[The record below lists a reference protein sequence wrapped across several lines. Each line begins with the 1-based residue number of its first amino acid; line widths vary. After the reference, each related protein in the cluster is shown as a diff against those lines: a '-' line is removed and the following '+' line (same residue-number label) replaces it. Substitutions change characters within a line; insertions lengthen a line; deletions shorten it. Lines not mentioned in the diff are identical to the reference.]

1 MSEPKVEMPGLVV
14 QDAAELCPS
23 GLLGKLALVS
33 KAFRDACKKESDC
46 RARISGTSLPPIS
59 VCLLTTANEV
69 DWAVQSGCPADERLA
84 RALAAGGS
92 VPALERA
99 VGLGAPLT
107 LGVRRAAVGSGHIH
121 AVLWIEERGAKEV
134 PYEACRIAA
143 LAGRLDVLQWE
154 RSRGAAWDR
163 TTCAAAANGGHLDV
177 LVWARSQDCEW
188 DSITCAA
195 AAMGGHLDV
204 LKWAIDNGA
213 PFDVNL
219 CSHAA
224 SNGRLEVLKWARENG
239 YPWNDTCS
247 RAAEGGHLE
256 VLKWARE
263 AGCPWD
269 ECTCGCA
276 ALGGHLEV
284 LKWAR
289 DNGAPW
295 REWTCACA
303 AKKGHLEVLKW
314 AREAGC
320 PWDEWTC
327 IDAAKSRH
335 FDVLKW
341 AIDNGAPW
349 QQYRLVIL
357 DCVRG
362 TDAEGWYRALSHL
375 DD

>member
-14 QDAAELCPS
+14 QAAAELCPS
-23 GLLGKLALVS
+23 GLLRKLARVS

-46 RARISGTSLPPIS
+46 RARISGTPMPPIS
-59 VCLLTTANEV
+59 VCLLTTAHEV

-92 VPALERA
+92 LPALERA

-121 AVLWIEERGAKEV
+121 AILWVEERGAKEV
-134 PYEACRIAA
+134 GQYEACRIAA

-154 RSRGAAWDR
+154 RSRGAAWDSN
-163 TTCAAAANGGHLDV
+163 TCAAAASGGHLDV
-177 LVWARSQDCEW
+177 LVWARSQGCEW
-188 DSITCAA
+188 NSVTCAA

-204 LKWAIDNGA
+204 LKWAIDNDA
-213 PFDVNL
+213 PWDVNL

-224 SNGRLEVLKWARENG
+224 SQGRLEVLKWARENE
-239 YPWNDTCS
+239 YPWNDTCG

-263 AGCPWD
+263 
-269 ECTCGCA
+269 E
-276 ALGGHLEV
+276 
-284 LKWAR
+284 
-289 DNGAPW
+289 
-295 REWTCACA
+295 
-303 AKKGHLEVLKW
+303 
-314 AREAGC
+314 GC

-327 IDAAKSRH
+327 IDAAERRH

-349 QQYRLVIL
+349 QLHRFDIL